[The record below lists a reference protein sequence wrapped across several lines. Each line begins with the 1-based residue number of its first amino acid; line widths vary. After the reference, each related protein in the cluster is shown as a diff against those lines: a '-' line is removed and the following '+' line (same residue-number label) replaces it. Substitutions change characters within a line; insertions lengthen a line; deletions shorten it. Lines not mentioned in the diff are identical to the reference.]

1 MTGTCIMVG
10 NTNTELVDPI
20 DFASLTKEEALEKE
34 KGDIKEINVDG
45 SSSTS
50 TLTITNSNF
59 ADFCTINPDIE
70 CGKSNI
76 KYARLTWGGRL
87 QDGVTPDHRE
97 EVYVKL
103 DNSTYTLVTSEK
115 TTKAGGPSLGYYSCH
130 ADVTD
135 LIKNIIVGNAPI
147 ESHRIYVANIQ
158 TALNEFT
165 SDATNIPGLCSGW
178 SLTIV
183 YSHPLLPKKNVLVYD
198 CDVLGESN
206 RAGFTPDAIIA
217 NFLTDS
223 IANNI
228 LNETITFGF
237 SALGGFNS
245 IDGELILQNSDNKI
259 EGKNYN
265 SYKMTNYLSFIDA
278 GGSETSTNPIGSSI
292 YYNYKNGACDI
303 MYRNGYTRGFDLKAF
318 PILAEKYQPTKG
330 APVFTDAFKLCIT
343 PDNEFHYL
351 TNAILMVGAAN
362 LPETKLTISSTET
375 TLEPGKE
382 YSTKLYVSVGENQES
397 MRNIKLNIPFSEYI
411 DSVTSISIKVT
422 PQKIVNGYLYYSPK
436 DGSVLPRE
444 ALYILNSNSTNTK
457 SAEKRILTNI
467 NTYLS
472 LLNKNNADY
481 AKKTPYL
488 IENGFVTLDFRE
500 LEVPADVKYQDI
512 ITINLTLKTKPEG
525 DWSYEKNSKLGKMTV
540 TSPEAEMTVT
550 GINSDQKSVFEGSTK
565 ELKDEKSWN
574 DYKCELLSDGS
585 SSGGGSGSGTGGGT
599 GDCAGLNNEET
610 FKGGSYI
617 KDKEKQIK
625 ISIDADNYCAELPE
639 KIDIYFCNKMEITV
653 DQINELLKTK
663 YSIDTKAI
671 AFEDSCIWEQAKRDS
686 LANFAKIHGV
696 SKSQMDELLGAK
708 KIVTFAKYG
717 ENRENLDAKLKCRG
731 ADVDLLADDIDD
743 IINMPDTVTKVYVLF
758 TAEDTLSKY
767 EVSPSY
773 DYAIDINDDNKAG
786 ETYEITED
794 KTLYILY
801 DSPWR
806 VGENGTSKDCD
817 VFIPINFIKKT
828 IDAPILTYDNEQL
841 KQRDTL
847 YYCLDGEILPLTIEK
862 TFNEY
867 DVWADI
873 IKDPDN
879 NPTTIDTTIHVDNTY
894 NKSIDWSIKDEKDK
908 DGNIIVDTKIAGNTM
923 IIIKQKSLSDNC
935 IGENDTIVISVSDF
949 KIADKPTIEVVNGE
963 NQCESLNPKDS
974 ITLKISNNDNNNNVR
989 WYLNE
994 KLPIQHRVLIGE
1006 SDEINIRQDTSGTF
1020 SYSAVFFKDNCES
1033 TPETVY
1039 VTLNPKADSL
1049 KTDTIEIC
1057 KYYKPT
1063 GNEIITKI
1071 QGWNSASW
1079 NRSNLLFYNYDK
1091 SHSSDLT
1098 EALSYAISQDSVV
1111 LDTLVNLLQTAEDCP
1126 AEGYYFLNFVV
1137 QGKTAKG
1144 CLGAGSLVTLKVN
1157 CYNREEP
1164 TMENSTLYCTG
1175 DTPTKNI
1182 FDFLDQETSKFTQG
1196 NKWFWKEE
1204 TSSVALPEN
1213 RIGND
1218 VYKTIPDSYD
1228 PNTSTLAANSH
1239 KFIVVRVDSNNCVSL
1254 PDTFK
1259 IVVADAINSFAKI
1272 GDTTKTISAT
1282 ETSLALNYC
1291 KGNII
1296 YSTNRLP
1303 AIGYPSKEYI
1313 MEWYRKD
1320 KVADDCDTLVKYNF
1334 DRLLNHVDIN
1344 FDKVDTTYYCTR
1356 QVTAYGCK
1364 GPWLNVSMIVHDSVR
1379 DIPVIDSSTMVICE
1393 GDPSNLIKVS
1403 NPDPSQYNLYLYK
1416 SDTTEIISNQLT
1428 LDTVAG
1434 KYLTSLKKNLY
1445 FASLKND
1452 ITGCYGDLI
1461 GIDAIINP
1469 KPHLPYP
1476 EKDTTVYLCANNE
1489 IENLKTKIGAD
1500 INVLDYNT
1508 KLVWEPKESIKT
1520 DGNKSALYA
1529 VHQID
1534 TVSLCKGEKI
1544 NIEIKIEKTFDY
1556 KPFGK
1561 KEFCYGTTISL
1572 CDSVEK
1578 SIKANNRFIPDN
1590 NIGYKV
1596 YRLNGTSKQTPALDC
1611 GQLSKLGSSKTR
1623 NASDSTRY
1631 LIEVMDTI
1639 SGCFEKDTATII
1651 FRGLPTIKKIEDI
1664 VICQFVDTLL
1674 PTPTDN
1680 KYSYKWLREDDD
1692 QILPKPEKLQL
1703 TKSETIRLI
1712 ANDEMGCYDTLA
1724 VNMVVN
1730 KEPKSAIAYSDTFC
1744 QNSGIHLVPVTI
1756 NPSADINAGSIKIEW
1771 FGANN
1776 DPIKTPINTDT
1787 VNMTGLTK
1795 VFTYTIRQIVQGSNC
1810 YKDTTINITIKK
1822 ALDLKMLDLDRV
1834 CQPNTVD
1841 FDTNVWDYLGANTN
1855 DVNLA
1860 NLNNIDVKYAML
1872 NNGTKTDKTKEEVSK
1887 LEYMDGKDSVE
1898 YIYTVTDADKVCV
1911 ASDTVFVTINRKPT
1925 TPIIENGLDTIY
1937 FCKDDAP
1944 ILLGAKDINPD
1955 LTKTDIFWGEYTS
1968 TLSNDSLNIT
1978 ESYRQYTAYS
1988 KDKETGCVSEHDT
2001 IFAYI
2006 SNPLKFSTFGTKE
2019 YCYGEV
2025 VDLTKM
2031 IDEAIKA
2038 QNQHE
2043 FKSNIGFNVYKMN
2056 GSTPS
2061 AAINREYLS
2070 SLHSTKGRNT
2080 DDSTL
2085 YNIEITDSISGCH
2098 ISDRFSIIF
2107 RGLPTIGKTNDIVIC
2122 QYTDTLLPTPTD
2134 NRYEYVW
2141 LRADNR
2147 QILPKPETLQLEE
2160 SETIRL
2166 IATDTMGCSD
2176 TLKVNMDV
2184 KKIPTSAIA
2193 QNITLCQNS
2202 GLHLIPVKAAAS
2214 EDNGLNTLSIQWFG
2228 AKNDSIDNPINTDT
2242 VTITGLKKVLPYT
2255 IRQTNNITGCY
2266 KDTTIQITVN
2276 RAIDLHMTD
2285 PTSVCQP
2292 EVVDLNKNVWDYL
2305 RSNTEAI
2312 HLTNLENI
2320 YVEYALLNNGKNSP
2334 LTKDEVSKLK
2344 YRNGKDSVPYIYTV
2358 TDAEKVCSASDTV
2371 FVTINRKPSTPII
2384 ENGLDTIYF
2393 CQDNAPLYIQAK
2405 DTNTDTEETEIFWGE
2420 YTKATRGDSLLIA
2433 ETKKEML
2440 YQSFTQNKHTSC
2452 TSNPDSI
2459 IVIIASPIGTS
2470 PIGKNGT
2477 IELCVGEHINV
2488 MDTARSS
2495 FKIDEKRKSI
2505 IEYTVSANG
2514 FEIAEDELHSVTRT
2528 TQDTIHYIFTAT
2540 DKLTGCHTAN
2550 QLRLIFH
2557 KKPTFSMEGKK
2568 TLCQGND
2575 IELKAAGEQRAVS
2588 YQWQTEGHEKIE
2600 STTASLLMKN
2610 IMADTT
2616 ILLIEKLEGTGC
2628 FDTLIQKIKVY
2639 ETPKQLEDKSFYFC
2653 QDKEGS
2659 DKKVLLN
2666 RDVQDSEKFKLQ
2678 WLDFDNTEMFV
2689 GESIDIPVVNDSSYT
2704 YFVKQINIKNDTICH
2719 GEISKV
2725 TFTINKHIDVTLRDT
2740 NVCMP
2745 TPFNLALYAEA
2756 KRQESVAG
2764 YELTVANMTSIE
2776 NNTEKNIADS
2786 TQITESGIYKIRYT
2800 DKNGCKTEN
2809 QIKIN
2814 FIKKPEAPIFAD
2826 EMPVY
2831 LCQGIDT
2838 TIAPNLIAGNYVYLW
2853 NKIGDNDTLTTD
2865 TLRIEASRTSGSPV
2879 HFEVWRKDSVYGCES
2894 EKSNI
2899 SYQVLD
2905 SIKTSQPEALH
2916 ICEYETIDL
2925 DSTGHQIFSSSNTL
2939 ELKVFTADEQAE
2951 PDNQLLYYNAINK
2964 AGYYLIKATDIVS
2977 NCHAK
2982 ALVRLEKHE
2991 SPVLLFK
2998 GDTILCSK
3006 DQLSLTAYP
3015 KEGAET
3021 PNYQWTDANGNSID
3035 NSTISYP
3042 STIEDG
3048 RNTLRKD
3055 TLLLTGT
3062 YNVTNSKSC
3071 IKTRNVEIT
3080 THPIPEQLGNDTI
3093 DLCQN
3098 TGVVAIPV
3106 NYQDDS
3112 YNLKTY
3118 QSDSSE
3124 ISGINV
3130 NTDSIGNSFYMI
3142 RQENR
3147 ITKCL
3152 SESATI
3158 LVNIR
3163 SAIHLDLDTATGICE
3178 PHVFPLE
3185 EMANEAAKTS
3195 NLAIKETK
3203 KYTINSIT
3211 RNGVE
3216 VSDRNAISQT
3226 GLYQVTI
3233 ADQYGC
3239 EAGDTIRLT
3248 VNQQPKSISGDTAFC
3263 QNTGVQILNKKGT
3276 GNGLTVEWLDLGNA
3290 YPDSIFTDTLKI
3302 NTDMAEVKNYMVR
3315 QKYTSSNCASV
3326 PSPMTITIHPAIL
3339 SELADTS
3346 ICFGNI
3352 FNLPVYAQSH
3362 VSEGDEPYVSSY
3374 KRTETIVPL
3383 DYNAIAQTGTF
3394 VINYT
3399 DKNRCSA
3406 SDTMTLSVSSK
3417 IELAIE
3423 GNKPVCTG
3431 DTIRLKAS
3439 GAEHYIWNQTSDDK
3453 DTILIVTTTAGKT
3466 DVSLSAS
3473 TDINE
3478 NTHCHTD
3485 TTISIS
3491 VHKVPD
3497 LIKDFGDTLYCQKSQ
3512 TEVLSLT
3519 ATDPSAKIVW
3529 YDPND
3534 NYTSVSQNG
3543 TLKPSSMHDGEFIYK
3558 FRQQLGECS
3567 TELQDYLVTIQESID
3582 EVAIIQDTTYCKGEE
3597 TAPLSAKWSNPQYD
3611 VIWTNSTGD
3620 NIPANYQ
3627 PSSDE
3632 VGVQKYQARLSFKAC
3647 LGEPAEMN
3655 VSVQDKYGETP
3666 DIDDSFTFCQNT
3678 GSHTLLANNVADNVR
3693 LNWYQEGS
3701 EKRMDSII
3709 VNTNS
3714 STWKN
3719 NSYLVTQSIIN
3730 GCESQSKKVVVNI
3743 ADEIKPITIHID
3755 TCANQSITLDDVMST
3770 NRITEKATTL
3780 WNGMDSTNR
3789 MDIHSNIGHTGDYQ
3803 FLVKDQYGCTA
3814 IHTIEMKMM
3823 KVEDFSYPNISKI
3836 YCYDDTVKLQAKSSN
3851 STMIWENQSTG
3862 LIHYGDSYELKLE
3875 GMTDISLIA
3884 TVTNKPACKDTID
3897 IKLNTHPKTEA
3908 QIIGKTNVCLK
3919 EQVKLTTGNLYQT
3932 SWNVGDSTIQ
3942 GDDFIYTPKK
3952 SELVNVSGLDKNSCP
3967 ASKIIAINT
3976 ANIPDPKI
3984 LITPEIKSS
3993 IYHLNRDTTELQ
4005 LTGIVTA
4012 AIDGNYT
4019 FDWEMGDGERN
4030 EGNNISYTYDK
4041 AIVRLTKPIE
4051 VKLNVTHEYGCS
4063 GETSTLVLIDPDFEV
4078 PNTMTQEDEFMADY
4092 ELQIFDRIGNLIY
4105 EGIGWHGQKNNGE
4118 EAFSDTYFY
4127 AITYYAGGEKKIKTG
4142 YITLVR

>member
-1 MTGTCIMVG
+1 
-10 NTNTELVDPI
+10 
-20 DFASLTKEEALEKE
+20 
-34 KGDIKEINVDG
+34 
-45 SSSTS
+45 
-50 TLTITNSNF
+50 
-59 ADFCTINPDIE
+59 
-70 CGKSNI
+70 
-76 KYARLTWGGRL
+76 
-87 QDGVTPDHRE
+87 
-97 EVYVKL
+97 
-103 DNSTYTLVTSEK
+103 
-115 TTKAGGPSLGYYSCH
+115 
-130 ADVTD
+130 
-135 LIKNIIVGNAPI
+135 
-147 ESHRIYVANIQ
+147 
-158 TALNEFT
+158 
-165 SDATNIPGLCSGW
+165 
-178 SLTIV
+178 
-183 YSHPLLPKKNVLVYD
+183 
-198 CDVLGESN
+198 
-206 RAGFTPDAIIA
+206 
-217 NFLTDS
+217 
-223 IANNI
+223 
-228 LNETITFGF
+228 
-237 SALGGFNS
+237 
-245 IDGELILQNSDNKI
+245 
-259 EGKNYN
+259 
-265 SYKMTNYLSFIDA
+265 
-278 GGSETSTNPIGSSI
+278 
-292 YYNYKNGACDI
+292 
-303 MYRNGYTRGFDLKAF
+303 
-318 PILAEKYQPTKG
+318 
-330 APVFTDAFKLCIT
+330 
-343 PDNEFHYL
+343 
-351 TNAILMVGAAN
+351 
-362 LPETKLTISSTET
+362 
-375 TLEPGKE
+375 
-382 YSTKLYVSVGENQES
+382 
-397 MRNIKLNIPFSEYI
+397 
-411 DSVTSISIKVT
+411 
-422 PQKIVNGYLYYSPK
+422 
-436 DGSVLPRE
+436 
-444 ALYILNSNSTNTK
+444 
-457 SAEKRILTNI
+457 
-467 NTYLS
+467 
-472 LLNKNNADY
+472 
-481 AKKTPYL
+481 
-488 IENGFVTLDFRE
+488 
-500 LEVPADVKYQDI
+500 
-512 ITINLTLKTKPEG
+512 
-525 DWSYEKNSKLGKMTV
+525 
-540 TSPEAEMTVT
+540 
-550 GINSDQKSVFEGSTK
+550 
-565 ELKDEKSWN
+565 
-574 DYKCELLSDGS
+574 
-585 SSGGGSGSGTGGGT
+585 
-599 GDCAGLNNEET
+599 
-610 FKGGSYI
+610 
-617 KDKEKQIK
+617 
-625 ISIDADNYCAELPE
+625 
-639 KIDIYFCNKMEITV
+639 
-653 DQINELLKTK
+653 
-663 YSIDTKAI
+663 
-671 AFEDSCIWEQAKRDS
+671 
-686 LANFAKIHGV
+686 
-696 SKSQMDELLGAK
+696 
-708 KIVTFAKYG
+708 
-717 ENRENLDAKLKCRG
+717 
-731 ADVDLLADDIDD
+731 
-743 IINMPDTVTKVYVLF
+743 
-758 TAEDTLSKY
+758 
-767 EVSPSY
+767 
-773 DYAIDINDDNKAG
+773 
-786 ETYEITED
+786 
-794 KTLYILY
+794 
-801 DSPWR
+801 
-806 VGENGTSKDCD
+806 
-817 VFIPINFIKKT
+817 
-828 IDAPILTYDNEQL
+828 
-841 KQRDTL
+841 
-847 YYCLDGEILPLTIEK
+847 
-862 TFNEY
+862 
-867 DVWADI
+867 
-873 IKDPDN
+873 
-879 NPTTIDTTIHVDNTY
+879 
-894 NKSIDWSIKDEKDK
+894 
-908 DGNIIVDTKIAGNTM
+908 
-923 IIIKQKSLSDNC
+923 
-935 IGENDTIVISVSDF
+935 
-949 KIADKPTIEVVNGE
+949 
-963 NQCESLNPKDS
+963 
-974 ITLKISNNDNNNNVR
+974 
-989 WYLNE
+989 
-994 KLPIQHRVLIGE
+994 
-1006 SDEINIRQDTSGTF
+1006 
-1020 SYSAVFFKDNCES
+1020 
-1033 TPETVY
+1033 
-1039 VTLNPKADSL
+1039 
-1049 KTDTIEIC
+1049 
-1057 KYYKPT
+1057 
-1063 GNEIITKI
+1063 
-1071 QGWNSASW
+1071 
-1079 NRSNLLFYNYDK
+1079 
-1091 SHSSDLT
+1091 
-1098 EALSYAISQDSVV
+1098 
-1111 LDTLVNLLQTAEDCP
+1111 
-1126 AEGYYFLNFVV
+1126 
-1137 QGKTAKG
+1137 
-1144 CLGAGSLVTLKVN
+1144 
-1157 CYNREEP
+1157 
-1164 TMENSTLYCTG
+1164 
-1175 DTPTKNI
+1175 
-1182 FDFLDQETSKFTQG
+1182 
-1196 NKWFWKEE
+1196 
-1204 TSSVALPEN
+1204 
-1213 RIGND
+1213 
-1218 VYKTIPDSYD
+1218 
-1228 PNTSTLAANSH
+1228 
-1239 KFIVVRVDSNNCVSL
+1239 
-1254 PDTFK
+1254 
-1259 IVVADAINSFAKI
+1259 
-1272 GDTTKTISAT
+1272 
-1282 ETSLALNYC
+1282 
-1291 KGNII
+1291 
-1296 YSTNRLP
+1296 
-1303 AIGYPSKEYI
+1303 
-1313 MEWYRKD
+1313 
-1320 KVADDCDTLVKYNF
+1320 
-1334 DRLLNHVDIN
+1334 
-1344 FDKVDTTYYCTR
+1344 
-1356 QVTAYGCK
+1356 
-1364 GPWLNVSMIVHDSVR
+1364 
-1379 DIPVIDSSTMVICE
+1379 
-1393 GDPSNLIKVS
+1393 
-1403 NPDPSQYNLYLYK
+1403 
-1416 SDTTEIISNQLT
+1416 
-1428 LDTVAG
+1428 
-1434 KYLTSLKKNLY
+1434 
-1445 FASLKND
+1445 
-1452 ITGCYGDLI
+1452 
-1461 GIDAIINP
+1461 
-1469 KPHLPYP
+1469 
-1476 EKDTTVYLCANNE
+1476 
-1489 IENLKTKIGAD
+1489 
-1500 INVLDYNT
+1500 
-1508 KLVWEPKESIKT
+1508 
-1520 DGNKSALYA
+1520 
-1529 VHQID
+1529 
-1534 TVSLCKGEKI
+1534 
-1544 NIEIKIEKTFDY
+1544 
-1556 KPFGK
+1556 
-1561 KEFCYGTTISL
+1561 
-1572 CDSVEK
+1572 
-1578 SIKANNRFIPDN
+1578 
-1590 NIGYKV
+1590 
-1596 YRLNGTSKQTPALDC
+1596 
-1611 GQLSKLGSSKTR
+1611 
-1623 NASDSTRY
+1623 
-1631 LIEVMDTI
+1631 
-1639 SGCFEKDTATII
+1639 
-1651 FRGLPTIKKIEDI
+1651 
-1664 VICQFVDTLL
+1664 
-1674 PTPTDN
+1674 
-1680 KYSYKWLREDDD
+1680 
-1692 QILPKPEKLQL
+1692 
-1703 TKSETIRLI
+1703 
-1712 ANDEMGCYDTLA
+1712 
-1724 VNMVVN
+1724 
-1730 KEPKSAIAYSDTFC
+1730 
-1744 QNSGIHLVPVTI
+1744 
-1756 NPSADINAGSIKIEW
+1756 
-1771 FGANN
+1771 
-1776 DPIKTPINTDT
+1776 
-1787 VNMTGLTK
+1787 
-1795 VFTYTIRQIVQGSNC
+1795 
-1810 YKDTTINITIKK
+1810 
-1822 ALDLKMLDLDRV
+1822 
-1834 CQPNTVD
+1834 
-1841 FDTNVWDYLGANTN
+1841 
-1855 DVNLA
+1855 
-1860 NLNNIDVKYAML
+1860 
-1872 NNGTKTDKTKEEVSK
+1872 
-1887 LEYMDGKDSVE
+1887 
-1898 YIYTVTDADKVCV
+1898 
-1911 ASDTVFVTINRKPT
+1911 
-1925 TPIIENGLDTIY
+1925 
-1937 FCKDDAP
+1937 
-1944 ILLGAKDINPD
+1944 
-1955 LTKTDIFWGEYTS
+1955 
-1968 TLSNDSLNIT
+1968 
-1978 ESYRQYTAYS
+1978 
-1988 KDKETGCVSEHDT
+1988 
-2001 IFAYI
+2001 
-2006 SNPLKFSTFGTKE
+2006 
-2019 YCYGEV
+2019 
-2025 VDLTKM
+2025 
-2031 IDEAIKA
+2031 
-2038 QNQHE
+2038 
-2043 FKSNIGFNVYKMN
+2043 
-2056 GSTPS
+2056 
-2061 AAINREYLS
+2061 
-2070 SLHSTKGRNT
+2070 
-2080 DDSTL
+2080 
-2085 YNIEITDSISGCH
+2085 
-2098 ISDRFSIIF
+2098 
-2107 RGLPTIGKTNDIVIC
+2107 
-2122 QYTDTLLPTPTD
+2122 
-2134 NRYEYVW
+2134 
-2141 LRADNR
+2141 
-2147 QILPKPETLQLEE
+2147 
-2160 SETIRL
+2160 
-2166 IATDTMGCSD
+2166 
-2176 TLKVNMDV
+2176 
-2184 KKIPTSAIA
+2184 
-2193 QNITLCQNS
+2193 
-2202 GLHLIPVKAAAS
+2202 
-2214 EDNGLNTLSIQWFG
+2214 
-2228 AKNDSIDNPINTDT
+2228 
-2242 VTITGLKKVLPYT
+2242 
-2255 IRQTNNITGCY
+2255 
-2266 KDTTIQITVN
+2266 
-2276 RAIDLHMTD
+2276 
-2285 PTSVCQP
+2285 
-2292 EVVDLNKNVWDYL
+2292 
-2305 RSNTEAI
+2305 
-2312 HLTNLENI
+2312 
-2320 YVEYALLNNGKNSP
+2320 
-2334 LTKDEVSKLK
+2334 
-2344 YRNGKDSVPYIYTV
+2344 

-3993 IYHLNRDTTELQ
+3993 IYHLNRDTT
-4005 LTGIVTA
+4005 
-4012 AIDGNYT
+4012 
-4019 FDWEMGDGERN
+4019 
-4030 EGNNISYTYDK
+4030 
-4041 AIVRLTKPIE
+4041 
-4051 VKLNVTHEYGCS
+4051 
-4063 GETSTLVLIDPDFEV
+4063 
-4078 PNTMTQEDEFMADY
+4078 
-4092 ELQIFDRIGNLIY
+4092 
-4105 EGIGWHGQKNNGE
+4105 
-4118 EAFSDTYFY
+4118 
-4127 AITYYAGGEKKIKTG
+4127 
-4142 YITLVR
+4142 